1 MVTRSSHLLGT
12 VVLLGA
18 VATGCATTTPTTP
31 PTTPTTL
38 EPSGPTWPDPP
49 ADRPVVEL
57 ALEVAEDLASA
68 TGTERVSFTPGA
80 RVCEVVFRAWPNK
93 PFTAATGN
101 ALTVL
106 DATVDGAEVTVRTE
120 PGGAPPDSPGTLVT
134 LPLAECTAAGQTL
147 DVELSFS
154 VELGEGTDERIGYS
168 AREEVAWLGTA
179 YPLLAWD
186 GAGWALDDAVP
197 VPGETTT
204 STAFEL
210 ASLVV
215 RAPSRFEVTGVGAPA
230 PAVQRADGTTE
241 HRFSA
246 PVVRDVTVTVGEL
259 DLVRESAD
267 GLTVVVAVPAGGSR
281 APATEWAQE
290 VLDAAADLSD
300 HFGPV
305 PYDELWVS
313 VLPGV
318 TDGVEYSGAIQ
329 FGDVDPRGERW
340 LLVHEVAHQWFYGL
354 VGNNQAR
361 DPWMDEAFANY
372 AEHLVSGDDDPTED
386 AVGVPGAV
394 GRPMEFFADRRQP
407 GRTYVDTVY
416 LDGGRALVQARRAVD
431 PDAFDEAVRRYLAE
445 NAHAVASPDDL
456 VDALAGLPVAVQVL
470 RDRGALPPEGR

>member
-1 MVTRSSHLLGT
+1 MRDDDADDTTHDTHDTR
-12 VVLLGA
+12 A
-18 VATGCATTTPTTP
+18 VRSDLAG
-31 PTTPTTL
+31 
-38 EPSGPTWPDPP
+38 PSGGPTRGRARPRGRRGPGQRHR
-49 ADRPVVEL
+49 DRTGVLHARGAGLRGGVPRL
-57 ALEVAEDLASA
+57 AQQAVHRRDGQRPHRPRRHRGRCRGHRAH
-68 TGTERVSFTPGA
+68 GA
-80 RVCEVVFRAWPNK
+80 
-93 PFTAATGN
+93 G
-101 ALTVL
+101 
-106 DATVDGAEVTVRTE
+106 
-120 PGGAPPDSPGTLVT
+120 GGAPPDSPGTLVT